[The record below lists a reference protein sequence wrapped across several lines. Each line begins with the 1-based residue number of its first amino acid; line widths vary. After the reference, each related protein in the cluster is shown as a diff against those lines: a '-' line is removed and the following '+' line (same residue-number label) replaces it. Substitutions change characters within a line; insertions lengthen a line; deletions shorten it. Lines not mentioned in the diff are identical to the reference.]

1 MRRYGRFLRPLVLL
15 VLLVGGATHF
25 ARAGE
30 PWHFLFPEQRQIEV
44 RDPAELPKVRLP
56 EVPEPATVS
65 RSQPDLQVWN
75 LSLDEA
81 IRIALANSEVVVLLT
96 AVTAAPSGSTIYDP
110 AIANTEIDRARGRLD
125 PTLQLQNNFNRQE
138 IPQAFFGP
146 GWPPP
151 VQIEGNRVDDYE
163 MRLGLSK
170 PTVSGG
176 SLNLGVS
183 ANPSRTSAGGPLNPE
198 TRSSVDLGFTQPL
211 LQGAGARVTLAPIEI
226 ARIDTERSFFQLKDG
241 LQRTVRGVIEAYW
254 ALVFAR
260 TDVWARRQQVEQ
272 GQWACQFAETK
283 MKIGSANLSEVAQA
297 RSALA
302 SFRANLVTS
311 EANVLQREAALR
323 NILRLPPAD
332 NARIVPVTPP
342 PSERLDVDWNELL
355 RLAETYRPDLIELKL
370 ILEADQQQLLLARN
384 EALPRLDA
392 SALYRW
398 NGLEGR
404 TPDRLLAASEPGQFT
419 GWQFGVNFSVPL
431 GLRQARAGLRR
442 QELLLMRDRANLDQS
457 LHSAAHSLAS
467 SFRSLAQYY
476 EQYLA
481 FQEARN
487 AARTNLER
495 QIAVYRTGG
504 LMPAGRV
511 ASLALYLNVLQAITE
526 WGNSVSAEAQA
537 LAQYNTELANLEQQ
551 TGRIL
556 ESHGVRFVEERFGSI
571 GPLGRLFEDR
581 CYPMDRRPSGNED
594 RYRNTTE
601 PAEKAFQLDAP
612 VRLDRRAPAPPKRP
626 EVPAVPEG
634 PRPPDAEPLPPEP
647 PALEENPLRPA
658 IPEDEP
664 ERMPVPEQ
672 EPPLP

>member
-1 MRRYGRFLRPLVLL
+1 MRRYGPLFQLVVLL
-15 VLLVGGATHF
+15 VFLVWGGIHL
-25 ARAGE
+25 ARAE
-30 PWHFLFPEQRQIEV
+30 ELRRFVLPEQRRIEI
-44 RDPAELPKVRLP
+44 RDPAQLSKARFP
-56 EVPEPATVS
+56 EMPEPATVS
-65 RSQPDLQVWN
+65 RPQPELQPWN
-75 LSLDEA
+75 LTLDEA

-110 AIANTEIDRARGRLD
+110 AIANTEIDRARARFD
-125 PTLQLQNNFNRQE
+125 PTLQLQNKFNRQE

-146 GWPPP
+146 GVPPP
-151 VQIEGNRVDDYE
+151 VRFGGDRVDDYE
-163 MRLGLSK
+163 MRLGLAK

-176 SLNLGVS
+176 SLSLGVS
-183 ANPSRTSAGGPLNPE
+183 ANPSRTSAAGLPLNPQ
-198 TRSSVDLGFTQPL
+198 TPSSVELGFTQPL
-211 LQGAGARVTLAPIEI
+211 LQGAGARVNLAPIEI

-260 TDVWARRQQVEQ
+260 TDVWARQQQVEQ
-272 GQWACQFAETK
+272 GRWAAQFAETK
-283 MKIGSANLSEVAQA
+283 MKVGSANLSEVAQA

-302 SFRANLVTS
+302 GFRANLVTS
-311 EANVLQREAALR
+311 EANVLDREAALR

-332 NARIVPVTPP
+332 SARIVPVTPP
-342 PSERLDVDWNELL
+342 PSERLEVDWKELL
-355 RLAETYRPDLIELKL
+355 SLAETYRPDLIELKL
-370 ILEADQQQLLLARN
+370 VLEADQQQLLLARN

-442 QELLLMRDRANLDQS
+442 QQLLLMRDRANLEQS
-457 LHSAAHSLAS
+457 LVSAAHALAS
-467 SFRSLAQYY
+467 SYRNLAQYY

-481 FQEARN
+481 FQEARK

-504 LMPAGRV
+504 LMPAGR
-511 ASLALYLNVLQAITE
+511 AATLALYLNVLQAITE

-537 LAQYNTELANLEQQ
+537 LAQYNTELANLAQQ
-551 TGRIL
+551 TGRVL
-556 ESHGVRFVEERFGSI
+556 EAHGIRFVEERFGSI
-571 GPLGRLFEDR
+571 GPLGRLCEDR
-581 CYPMDRRPSGNED
+581 CYPEDLRPSGNEE

-601 PAEKAFQLDAP
+601 PAEKAFRLDEP
-612 VRLDRRAPAPPKRP
+612 VRLERGAPAPPKRP
-626 EVPAVPEG
+626 QVPAVPEG
-634 PRPPDAEPLPPEP
+634 PKPPDAEPFLPEP
-647 PALEENPLRPA
+647 PAREENPLRPA
-658 IPEDEP
+658 IPEGAP
-664 ERMPVPEQ
+664 GP
-672 EPPLP
+672 